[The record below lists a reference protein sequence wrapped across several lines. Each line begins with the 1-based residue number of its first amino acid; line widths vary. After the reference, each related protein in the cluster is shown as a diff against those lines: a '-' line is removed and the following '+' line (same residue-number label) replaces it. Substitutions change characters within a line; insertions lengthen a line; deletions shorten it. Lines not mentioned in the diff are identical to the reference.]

1 VWTTSGHFRVDG
13 LEVDTLAA
21 SEATLEWKRKLTGDK
36 ATISLKLVAS
46 KAHVEGTA
54 KQTDFMFHE
63 GQLVWELSGTTITG
77 FVVDPNAGVGGLP
90 LKVLGHLVIV
100 AGHVKE
106 GDLELQGA
114 LPTPTPVVIN
124 ALGLHI
130 DFGPKVAAKKE
141 CIQTIGL
148 VDTTPYDT
156 YKALDYYIPLLR
168 QLATAQPG
176 ALRQPVPPDVPAL
189 PDGTVMAFKGA
200 DAPPHVIIHG
210 PSGQVFDTGSGNAP
224 VQEAGFAALKND
236 KLDIA
241 EVVIPTPAG
250 GRWTVEA
257 APDSSRLVEAIQA
270 DGTRPV
276 TATAKVTGSGHDRRL
291 DYTVK
296 GLPAGGR
303 VEFAEAGD
311 GGGGLIGT
319 AKADGRGTVKFHPA
333 AGAPGKREIQA
344 VVCAADGYLTARL
357 PLGKYTAPAP
367 ERPARATKLTVR
379 RSGKRLV
386 LPWHGDRSAYTQ
398 QVDIRSAAGL
408 NLTRTVRRSTTSI
421 ALPAAGT
428 KLVVGVTGTT
438 RSGLAGTA
446 ARFNTRVPAAKKAK
460 KRHSKR

>member
-1 VWTTSGHFRVDG
+1 
-13 LEVDTLAA
+13 
-21 SEATLEWKRKLTGDK
+21 
-36 ATISLKLVAS
+36 
-46 KAHVEGTA
+46 
-54 KQTDFMFHE
+54 
-63 GQLVWELSGTTITG
+63 
-77 FVVDPNAGVGGLP
+77 
-90 LKVLGHLVIV
+90 
-100 AGHVKE
+100 
-106 GDLELQGA
+106 
-114 LPTPTPVVIN
+114 
-124 ALGLHI
+124 
-130 DFGPKVAAKKE
+130 
-141 CIQTIGL
+141 
-148 VDTTPYDT
+148 
-156 YKALDYYIPLLR
+156 
-168 QLATAQPG
+168 
-176 ALRQPVPPDVPAL
+176 
-189 PDGTVMAFKGA
+189 MAFKGA

-333 AGAPGKREIQA
+333 GGAPGKREIQA
-344 VVCAADGYLTARL
+344 VVYAADGYLTARL

-386 LPWHGDRSAYTQ
+386 LRWHGDRSAYTQ

-446 ARFNTRVPAAKKAK
+446 ARFNTRDRRPRRPRSATASGDGGAGCREGSRISPAPWRLPLPQARAAHRSSAGRARSPCSMRRCARPPHPRACRRSRSWARRGSAR
-460 KRHSKR
+460 RHFSSTSGPPRRGRARWC